1 MPENASYPL
10 KWITPAIA
18 VCYAPKS
25 ENDLDEIHRQGI
37 TAIINMCA
45 ECYDLA
51 DIEER
56 AGFQVYRLL
65 VADMEVPDI
74 NDLEKAMAWF
84 DDHLKSG
91 QKVLV
96 HCRFGLGRTGTFLL
110 AFFVRNGDTLE
121 SAMARLKSTP
131 TRPQSRRQWAF
142 IENYLE
148 KKRAPIEET
157 IPKMEDNHVKAFFKR
172 QLDRL
177 KWFE

>member
-1 MPENASYPL
+1 MRENPPYPL

-18 VCYAPKS
+18 VCYAPTS
-25 ENDLDEIHRQGI
+25 ENDLDEIRRQGI

-65 VADMEVPDI
+65 VADMEAPDI
-74 NDLEKAMAWF
+74 ND
-84 DDHLKSG
+84 
-91 QKVLV
+91 
-96 HCRFGLGRTGTFLL
+96 
-110 AFFVRNGDTLE
+110 
-121 SAMARLKSTP
+121 
-131 TRPQSRRQWAF
+131 
-142 IENYLE
+142 
-148 KKRAPIEET
+148 
-157 IPKMEDNHVKAFFKR
+157 HVKAFFKR